1 MQHQEMIQHSNL
13 GVISRT
19 WLFSMGSLVS
29 ILAFMQF

>member
-19 WLFSMGSLVS
+19 CLFSLVAIFS
-29 ILAFMQF
+29 TFMFI